1 MTDASSDNVEMA
13 IVLPLGVVANQLMR
27 IESDLRLLNAKALS
41 VARRRENAG
50 FTKVIE
56 ARIDSINQAL
66 DSIRGL
72 VSDIELDIHSSRKPN
87 PDRDD

>member
-1 MTDASSDNVEMA
+1 MTDVSSDNLEMA

-27 IESDLRLLNAKALS
+27 IESDLRLLNVKALN
-41 VARRRENAG
+41 VARRRESAG

-56 ARIDSINQAL
+56 ARLDHINQAL

-72 VSDIELDIHSSRKPN
+72 VSDIELDIHSYRKPN

>member
-1 MTDASSDNVEMA
+1 MTDASSDNLEMA
-13 IVLPLGVVANQLMR
+13 IALPLGVVANQLMR
-27 IESDLRLLNAKALS
+27 IESDLRLLNVKALS
-41 VARRRENAG
+41 AARRHENAG

-56 ARIDSINQAL
+56 ARIDNINQAL

-72 VSDIELDIHSSRKPN
+72 VSDIELDIHSNRKPK